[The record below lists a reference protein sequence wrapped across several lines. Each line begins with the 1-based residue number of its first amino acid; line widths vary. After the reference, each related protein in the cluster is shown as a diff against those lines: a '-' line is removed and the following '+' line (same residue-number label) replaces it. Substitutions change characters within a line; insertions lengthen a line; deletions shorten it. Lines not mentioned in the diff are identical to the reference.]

1 MLSELSTTMEDMSA
15 SSTPIVGRAAEL
27 DELAAALGLGDGR
40 PREAVLLGG
49 DAGIGKTR
57 VLAELAAR
65 AKASGFRLLIGHCL
79 DLGDNA
85 PSFQPFVQAF
95 GTLDDATR
103 EAVGRAAGAET
114 LLEQGQAGQDRPD
127 VMLSVARILEALAGE
142 QPVLMVV
149 EDAHWADASTRQLL
163 RLLLAH
169 SFSAPVALAVS
180 YRSDDLHR
188 KHPLRLALTEWT
200 RLPAVRRLEL
210 GPLPDRQ
217 VAELLQTRQSA
228 SMSGERVDDIV
239 RRAAG
244 NAFYAEELLE
254 AGTGDTVPEELADV
268 LLVRYDGLGQD
279 ARTVVAAAA
288 CAGGPVDDSV
298 LSGVTGLDDGTLH
311 TALRE
316 AVDRRILVP
325 VADGFRFRHA
335 LLAEAV
341 HDDLLPGERK
351 RLHTRFLEVLLADDG
366 AAAEVSLHAHAA
378 GRSDVA
384 FEADVRAAAD
394 STRIGGYHEA
404 AVHLTRALETVPPGH
419 DVVGL
424 VSDAA
429 DAFVKSGRLRTARAL
444 LEQHLLGDLSALD
457 RARLV
462 VALGEVVYYTA
473 PEAEADLAAAD
484 ALQTV
489 RDAQAPEALLARA
502 LTLAA
507 AAASSLRRDDEALE
521 HAEQA
526 LAIAEAADDAA
537 IAVEA
542 QTIINKIVAR
552 TDIDL
557 EKPRQ
562 RYTELVESS
571 RRRGDVHGE
580 LRGLHHLAFLQHN
593 AGQLR
598 GAEEAFREGMRR
610 ADETG
615 RTWAPYGFDGR
626 FFTALICY
634 QTGRW
639 DEVEALQVDDD
650 PWATRL
656 AVACMRAI
664 SLLVS
669 AGRGTPVPAE
679 VIDSIR
685 SHWERDVAVAIH
697 SGTALI
703 ELAPDLA
710 SAEQVHD
717 DLLETLTRVW
727 RENRGAVRIRM
738 SSLVIDRMA
747 RAVRT
752 LPSTERETL
761 VARAQTLHDEG
772 VDAAENFPRLGLEGQ
787 AWLRRLR
794 AELLRL
800 RWAADQDAP
809 AVDQLVGAWRAAV
822 DAFDGYDEPY
832 EQARTALRL
841 AEVLK
846 ARGDDTE
853 STALLAQAR
862 SVAESLGARPLLAD
876 LQELKPAA
884 RTVKQAVVTL
894 TPRELEVLTLVAEGR
909 SNGEL
914 ARQLFISTKTASV
927 HVSNILAKLGAAS
940 RTEAAAIAHRDG
952 LLDA

>member
-1 MLSELSTTMEDMSA
+1 MSA
-15 SSTPIVGRAAEL
+15 STTAIVGRAAEL
-27 DELAAALGLGDGR
+27 DELATALGLGTGQ

-57 VLAELAAR
+57 VLLELTAR
-65 AKASGFRLLIGHCL
+65 AKASGFRLLVGHCL

-95 GTLDDATR
+95 GTLDDETR

-114 LLEQGQAGQDRPD
+114 LLEPGRVGQDRSD
-127 VMLSVARILEALAGE
+127 VLLSVVRALEVLAGD

-163 RLLLAH
+163 RLLLSH
-169 SFSAPVALAVS
+169 GFSAPVALAVS

-188 KHPLRLALTEWT
+188 KHPLRLALAEWT
-200 RLPAVRRLEL
+200 RLPDVRRLEL

-217 VAELLQTRQSA
+217 VAELVQAREA
-228 SMSGERVDDIV
+228 GRMSGERVDDIV

-254 AGTGDTVPEELADV
+254 AGTGDAVPEELADV

-298 LSGVTGLDDGTLH
+298 LAGVTGLDDALLH

-325 VADGFRFRHA
+325 VDDGYRFRHA

-366 AAAEVSLHAHAA
+366 AAAEISLHAHAA
-378 GRSDVA
+378 GRPDVA
-384 FEADVRAAAD
+384 FDADVQAAAD

-404 AVHLTRALETVPPGH
+404 AVHLTRALEIVPPGH
-419 DVVGL
+419 DVAGL

-429 DAFVKSGRLRTARAL
+429 DAYVKAGRLRTARAL
-444 LEQHLLGDLSALD
+444 LEQHLEGPLSELD

-462 VALGEVVYYTA
+462 LALGEVVYYTS
-473 PEAEADLAAAD
+473 PEAEADLAAAH
-484 ALQTV
+484 ALRTV
-489 RDAQAPEALLARA
+489 RAADAPQPLLARA

-526 LAIAEAADDAA
+526 LTIAEAADDAA

-639 DEVEALQVDDD
+639 DEVGELQVDDD

-656 AVACMRAI
+656 AVACMQAI
-664 SLLVS
+664 GLLVS
-669 AGRGTPVPAE
+669 AGRGTPVPVE
-679 VIDSIR
+679 VADGIR
-685 SHWERDVAVAIH
+685 SQWERDVAVAIH

-710 SAEQVHD
+710 AAEQVHD
-717 DLLETLTRVW
+717 DLLETLARVW
-727 RENRGAVRIRM
+727 REDRGAVRIRM
-738 SSLVIDRMA
+738 SSLMIDRMA
-747 RAVRT
+747 RAART
-752 LPSTERETL
+752 LPSADRASL
-761 VARAQTLHDEG
+761 VARGQSLHDEG
-772 VDAAENFPRLGLEGQ
+772 VDAAERFPRLGLEGQ
-787 AWLRRLR
+787 AWLQRLR

-809 AVDQLVGAWRAAV
+809 ALDLLVEAWRTALE
-822 DAFDGYDEPY
+822 AFDHYDEPY
-832 EQARTALRL
+832 EQARTAVRL
-841 AEVLK
+841 AEVLR
-846 ARGDDTE
+846 AQGRDDE
-853 STALLAQAR
+853 SAALLARAR
-862 SVAESLGARPLLAD
+862 AVAESLGAGPLLAD
-876 LQELKPAA
+876 VSEVAPSA
-884 RTVKQAVVTL
+884 RVARAKVVAL
-894 TPRELEVLTLVAEGR
+894 TPRELEVLALVAQGR

-952 LLDA
+952 LLDT